1 MTDIMSKT
9 DETLIREDLS
19 DFSSYTKEEPKTPS
33 KKNKGVTKFFVY
45 LAVII
50 VLTGLALFLSLRNNF
65 DQVTRTISKVNVGYL
80 FLMFGIVLFSYV
92 LDGLAIFLF
101 SRLYTHK
108 YKVHQGLATSFVGAF
123 YTNVSPSKSAGQV
136 MEVYTMNKQGVA
148 TSNAASIMVM
158 SFIVYE
164 LSIVLLSAL
173 GLFVNK
179 LILQDVGELNIFGWQ
194 VTSTP
199 LILIAFLIHFLVI
212 GGLITMSFSRA
223 IHNLVINHGIGLLA
237 KLKIIKNPDEK
248 RESLRIQV
256 ENFKIE
262 LRRLWSNIPIFI
274 LMIVIF
280 SLVLM
285 LRFSI
290 PYLTGL
296 ALDGFGYK
304 LNSDGSLVINV
315 VEGGQMVY
323 ETAGTT
329 SFASCMQGIFLSSF
343 TQLLT
348 SIIPI
353 PGGAGI
359 SEYFFS
365 SFFKNYYN
373 SESMVVAAQ
382 IVWRFTTFT
391 FVLVVSGLVT
401 ALYRASPKN
410 QFHQANRKNF
420 VTLQYATFNE
430 RQIDPSLGV
439 QSVFTFKKI
448 GTNFKQMMKPKSRT
462 KSAPIGEVNQELSVK
477 NDKKENEKVKK
488 KPPKEVKKKKE
499 KPVEW
504 KTIKIGDDNE

>member
-1 MTDIMSKT
+1 MADIERKT
-9 DETLIREDLS
+9 NNPLIVEDLS
-19 DFSSYTKEEPKTPS
+19 DFSMFKEEKVDQPQV
-33 KKNKGVTKFFVY
+33 KKRSLSKFFIY
-45 LAVII
+45 LAII
-50 VLTGLALFLSLRNNF
+50 VVLTGVALFLSLKDNY
-65 DQVTRTISKVNVGYL
+65 DAVAHTLKKVNVGYL
-80 FLMFGIVLFSYV
+80 FMMFGIVLFSYV

-108 YKVHQGLATSFVGAF
+108 YKVHQGIATSFVGAF

-158 SFIVYE
+158 TFIVYE
-164 LSIVLLSAL
+164 ISIVLLSAI

-179 LILQDVGELNIFGWQ
+179 LILAGVGELSIFGWH
-194 VTSTP
+194 VSSTP
-199 LILIAFLIHFLVI
+199 LILIGFLVHFLII
-212 GGLITMSFSRA
+212 AGLITMSYSRG
-223 IHNLVINHGIGLLA
+223 IHNLILNYGINFLA
-237 KLKIIKNPDEK
+237 KLKIIKNPEEK

-274 LMIVIF
+274 LMVIVF

-290 PYLTGL
+290 PYITGL

-304 LNSDGSLVINV
+304 LNADGSLVIQA
-315 VEGGQMVY
+315 VEGGKKVIQTV
-323 ETAGTT
+323 GTS
-329 SFASCMQGIFLSSF
+329 SFESCMQGIFLSSF

-373 SESMVVAAQ
+373 SEAMIVAAQ

-391 FVLVVSGLVT
+391 FVLVVAGLVT
-401 ALYRASPKN
+401 ALYRASPKD

-420 VTLQYATFNE
+420 VTLQYATFND

-448 GTNFKQMMKPKSRT
+448 GNNLKQMMKPKSRT
-462 KSAPIGEVNQELSVK
+462 KQVPIDEDNQELSVK
-477 NDKKENEKVKK
+477 TEGKRVKK
-488 KPPKEVKKKKE
+488 KPPKKE
-499 KPVEW
+499 KTEEVQW
-504 KTIKIGDDNE
+504 RNIRIGDDEN

>member
-1 MTDIMSKT
+1 MTDIAVKT
-9 DETLIREDLS
+9 DESLVREELS
-19 DFSSYTKEEPKTPS
+19 EFSSFQEETPDNQQ
-33 KKNKGVTKFFVY
+33 KKKRGLTKFFVY
-45 LAVII
+45 LAIII
-50 VLTGLALFLSLRNNF
+50 VLTGVALFLSLKDNY
-65 DQVTRTISKVNVGYL
+65 DAVTHTLKKIDIGYL
-80 FLMFGIVLFSYV
+80 FIMLGIVLFSYV

-108 YKVHQGLATSFVGAF
+108 YKVHQGIATSFVGAF
-123 YTNVSPSKSAGQV
+123 YTSVSPSKSAGQV

-164 LSIVLLSAL
+164 LSLVLLSAV

-179 LILQDVGELNIFGWQ
+179 IILVDVGDFSIFGWH
-194 VTSTP
+194 VSSTP
-199 LILIAFLIHFLVI
+199 LILIGFLAHFLLI
-212 GGLITMSFSRA
+212 AGLITMSYSRGF
-223 IHNLVINHGIGLLA
+223 HNLILNHGIDLLA
-237 KLKIIKNPDEK
+237 KLKLLKNPEEK

-262 LRRLWSNIPIFI
+262 LRRLWSNVPIFI
-274 LMIVIF
+274 LMIIMF

-304 LNSDGSLVINV
+304 LNADGSLFIQTI
-315 VEGGQMVY
+315 EGGRKVVQTV
-323 ETAGTT
+323 GTQ
-329 SFASCMQGIFLSSF
+329 SFESCMQGIFLSSF

-373 SESMVVAAQ
+373 SEAMIVAAQ

-391 FVLVVSGLVT
+391 FVILVSGLVT
-401 ALYRASPKN
+401 ALYRASPKD

-420 VTLQYATFNE
+420 VTLQYATFND

-448 GTNFKQMMKPKSRT
+448 GDNFKQMMKPKSRT
-462 KSAPIGEVNQELSVK
+462 KQVPIDEDNQELLAKSEQIKEVK
-477 NDKKENEKVKK
+477 PEKK
-488 KPPKEVKKKKE
+488 KPPKKVKE
-499 KPVEW
+499 KEIKW
-504 KTIKIGDDNE
+504 TKIKIGDDEN